1 MEQSI
6 AKKAILE
13 IDPNKNII
21 KGELVSSET
30 GEILTTDVGE
40 ILEFIYT
47 DCGGVDIIEMY
58 EEEQLKKAQREIA
71 QKEYEFYKFKM
82 GIYHEAFEQSN
93 FMPGA
98 GIKALIVLPIAKL
111 LSDLKEK
118 ENPNKITKWI
128 IEKIIPPARKM
139 IVAFLFGKE
148 NAKEIDRLI
157 EEARE
162 KYLS

>member
-1 MEQSI
+1 M
-6 AKKAILE
+6 
-13 IDPNKNII
+13 
-21 KGELVSSET
+21 
-30 GEILTTDVGE
+30 
-40 ILEFIYT
+40 
-47 DCGGVDIIEMY
+47 
-58 EEEQLKKAQREIA
+58 
-71 QKEYEFYKFKM
+71 
-82 GIYHEAFEQSN
+82 
-93 FMPGA
+93 
-98 GIKALIVLPIAKL
+98 PIAKL